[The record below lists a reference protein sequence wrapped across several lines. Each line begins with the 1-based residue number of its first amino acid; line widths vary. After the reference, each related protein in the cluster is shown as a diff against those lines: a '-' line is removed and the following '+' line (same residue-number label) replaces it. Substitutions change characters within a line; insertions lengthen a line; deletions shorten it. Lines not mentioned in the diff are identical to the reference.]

1 MQIGYVFPGQGAQ
14 AVGMLADLRAS
25 FAHLD
30 ERLHQASSILD
41 EDLVALITN
50 GPEERLNETEITQ
63 PVMLATSVALFEV
76 WREAGGATPSAVAG
90 HSLGEYS
97 ALTAA
102 GVFDFGDAVALVHER
117 GKLMQAAVPKGEG
130 AMAAVL
136 GLELDELSALCA
148 NVEGVVTPANI
159 NSPGQVVIAG
169 AATSV
174 QAVVDHVL
182 AEGDKRKRVV
192 PLDVSV
198 PSHCELMGPAA
209 DGVEQLLA
217 DVTMHDPSCPIFQNV
232 DAESTEQASEI
243 RDRLIRQLTAPVRW
257 ADCATAMVANG
268 CDMLIECGP
277 GKVLTGLARRIDRSM
292 NCKAIG
298 TVEDFNSALEAVV
311 Q

>member
-14 AVGMLADLRAS
+14 AVGMLADLRAN

-30 ERLHQASSILD
+30 ERLNQASKIID
-41 EDLVALITN
+41 EDLVGLVTN

-76 WREAGGATPSAVAG
+76 WRESGGAAPSAVAG

-102 GVFDFGDAVALVHER
+102 GVFDYDDAIALVHER

-136 GLELDELSALCA
+136 GLELDALAAMCA
-148 NVEGVVTPANI
+148 DVEGVVTPANI

-169 AATSV
+169 DAKSV
-174 QAVVDHVL
+174 QIVVDRVL

-198 PSHCELMGPAA
+198 PSHCELMKPAA
-209 DGVEQLLA
+209 DGVERLLS
-217 DVTMHDPSCPIFQNV
+217 DMTMHEPSCPIFQNV
-232 DAESTEQASEI
+232 DALSTQTVTEI
-243 RDRLIRQLTAPVRW
+243 RDRLIRQLTSPVRW
-257 ADCATAMVANG
+257 ADCASAMVASG
-268 CDMLIECGP
+268 CEMLIECGP

-298 TVEDFNSALEAVV
+298 SVDDFDAVLEAIV
-311 Q
+311 

>member
-1 MQIGYVFPGQGAQ
+1 MQTGYVFPGQGAQ
-14 AVGMLADLRAS
+14 AVGMLADLRANFS
-25 FAHLD
+25 HLD
-30 ERLHQASSILD
+30 ERVNRASKIVD
-41 EDLVALITN
+41 EDLVELITN

-76 WREAGGATPSAVAG
+76 WREAGGVAPSAVAG

-102 GVFDFGDAVALVHER
+102 GVFGFDDAIALVHER

-136 GLELDELSALCA
+136 GLELDELRAICI
-148 NVEGVVTPANI
+148 ETDGVVTPANI

-169 AATSV
+169 AAASV
-174 QAVVDHVL
+174 QAVVDRVL

-198 PSHCELMGPAA
+198 PSHCELMKPAA
-209 DGVEQLLA
+209 DGVERLLA
-217 DVTMHDPSCPIFQNV
+217 DVTMHEPSCPIFHNV
-232 DAESTEQASEI
+232 DAAPTQTESEI

-257 ADCATAMVANG
+257 ADCATAMVASG
-268 CDMLIECGP
+268 CEILIECGP
-277 GKVLTGLARRIDRSM
+277 GKVLSGLARRIDRNM
-292 NCKAIG
+292 NCKALG
-298 TVEDFNSALEAVV
+298 SVDDFNAVLEAAS
-311 Q
+311 

>member
-14 AVGMLADLRAS
+14 AVGMLKDLRADH
-25 FAHLD
+25 AYLD
-30 ERLHQASSILD
+30 ERLHQAATVID

-50 GPEERLNETEITQ
+50 GPEERLNETEFTQ

-76 WREAGGATPSAVAG
+76 WREAGGAPPSSVAG

-102 GVFDFGDAVALVHER
+102 GVFDFEDAVRLVHER
-117 GKLMQAAVPKGEG
+117 GKLMQAAVPRGEG

-136 GLELDELSALCA
+136 GIELDELSAMCDE
-148 NVEGVVTPANI
+148 VEGVVTPANI

-169 AATSV
+169 AAESV
-174 QAVVDHVL
+174 QAVVDQVL

-198 PSHCELMGPAA
+198 PSHCELMRPAA
-209 DGVEQLLA
+209 DGVERLLYE
-217 DVTMHDPSCPIFQNV
+217 VNMSEPSCPVFQNV
-232 DAESTEQASEI
+232 DAQATTDVSDI

-257 ADCATAMVANG
+257 ADCASAMVANG
-268 CDMLIECGP
+268 CETLIECGP

-292 NCKAIG
+292 NCKSIG
-298 TVEDFNSALEAVV
+298 SVDDFDAALEASA
-311 Q
+311 

>member
-14 AVGMLADLRAS
+14 AVGMLADLRAE

-30 ERLHQASSILD
+30 ERLNQASSILD
-41 EDLVALITN
+41 EDLVALISN
-50 GPEERLNETEITQ
+50 GPEERLNETETTQ

-76 WREAGGATPSAVAG
+76 WHQAGGADPSAVAG

-102 GVFDFGDAVALVHER
+102 GVFDFEDAIALVHER

-136 GLELDELSALCA
+136 GLELDELSAIC
-148 NVEGVVTPANI
+148 NDVEGVVTPANI

-174 QAVVDHVL
+174 QAVIDQVL

-198 PSHCELMGPAA
+198 PSHCELMAPAA

-217 DVTMHDPSCPIFQNV
+217 DVTMNDPSCPIYQNV
-232 DAESTEQASEI
+232 DAASTMNVSEI

-257 ADCATAMVANG
+257 ADCATAMVAND
-268 CDMLIECGP
+268 CETLIECGP
-277 GKVLTGLARRIDRSM
+277 GKVLTGLARRIDRSID
-292 NCKAIG
+292 CKAIG
-298 TVEDFNSALEAVV
+298 TIDDFNAALEAVA
-311 Q
+311 

>member
-14 AVGMLADLRAS
+14 AVGMLADLRAN

-30 ERLHQASSILD
+30 ERLHQASRIID
-41 EDLVALITN
+41 EDLVELITI
-50 GPEERLNETEITQ
+50 GPEGRLNETEITQ

-76 WREAGGATPSAVAG
+76 WREAGGSAPGAVAG

-102 GVFDFGDAVALVHER
+102 GVFDFEDATALVHER

-136 GLELDELSALCA
+136 GLELEELSAICA
-148 NVEGVVTPANI
+148 ETEGVVTPANI

-169 AATSV
+169 AAASV
-174 QAVVDHVL
+174 QAVVDRVL

-198 PSHCELMGPAA
+198 PSHCELMKPAA
-209 DGVEQLLA
+209 DAVEKLLA
-217 DVTMHDPSCPIFQNV
+217 DVPMTDPTCPIFQNV
-232 DAESTEQASEI
+232 DAKPTQSVPEI

-257 ADCATAMVANG
+257 ADCATAMVASG
-268 CDMLIECGP
+268 CELVIECGP
-277 GKVLTGLARRIDRSM
+277 GKVLTGLARRIDREM

-298 TVEDFNSALEAVV
+298 SVDEFNNVLEAVG
-311 Q
+311 

>member
-1 MQIGYVFPGQGAQ
+1 MRIGYIFPGQGAQ
-14 AVGMLADLRAS
+14 AVGMLADLRAN
-25 FAHLD
+25 FAHID
-30 ERLHQASSILD
+30 ERLSQASKIIN
-41 EDLVALITN
+41 EDLVRLITA

-63 PVMLATSVALFEV
+63 PVMLAMSVALFDV
-76 WREAGGATPSAVAG
+76 WCKAGGAMPTAVAG

-97 ALTAA
+97 ALTAV
-102 GVFDFGDAVALVHER
+102 GVFDFDEAIALVHER

-136 GLELDELSALCA
+136 GLELDELASICED
-148 NVEGVVTPANI
+148 VEGVVTPANI

-174 QAVVDHVL
+174 EIVVDRVL

-198 PSHCELMGPAA
+198 PSHCELMKPAA
-209 DGVEQLLA
+209 DGVERLLS
-217 DVTMHDPSCPIFQNV
+217 DVTMHEPSCPIFQNV
-232 DAESTEQASEI
+232 DAMPTQAVTEI

-257 ADCATAMVANG
+257 ADCVTTMVASG
-268 CDMLIECGP
+268 CEMLIECGP
-277 GKVLTGLARRIDRSM
+277 GKVLTGLARRIDRHM

-298 TVEDFNSALEAVV
+298 SVDDFDSVLEATA
-311 Q
+311 

>member
-1 MQIGYVFPGQGAQ
+1 MQIGYIFPGQGAQ
-14 AVGMLADLRAS
+14 AVGMLADLRAE
-25 FAHLD
+25 FAHID
-30 ERLHQASSILD
+30 ERLSEASSILD

-76 WREAGGATPSAVAG
+76 WRNSGGADPSAVAG

-102 GVFDFGDAVALVHER
+102 GVFDFADAIALVHER

-130 AMAAVL
+130 AMAAVI
-136 GLELDELSALCA
+136 GLELDELSAIC
-148 NVEGVVTPANI
+148 NDVEGVVTPANI

-169 AATSV
+169 AAASV
-174 QAVVDHVL
+174 QAVVDQIL

-198 PSHCELMGPAA
+198 PSHCELMAPAA
-209 DGVEQLLA
+209 EGVEQLLA
-217 DVTMHDPSCPIFQNV
+217 EVTMHDPTCPIFQNV
-232 DAESTEQASEI
+232 DAEPTNIVSEI

-257 ADCATAMVANG
+257 ADCASAMVADG
-268 CDMLIECGP
+268 CETLIECGP
-277 GKVLTGLARRIDRSM
+277 GKVLTGLARRIDRHM

-298 TVEDFNSALEAVV
+298 TIDDFNATLEAFG
-311 Q
+311 

>member
-14 AVGMLADLRAS
+14 AVGMLADLRS
-25 FAHLD
+25 NFAHLD
-30 ERLHQASSILD
+30 ARLSQASEIID
-41 EDLVALITN
+41 EELVALITD

-76 WREAGGATPSAVAG
+76 WREAGGAAPGAVAG

-102 GVFDFGDAVALVHER
+102 GVFEFEDAVSLVHER

-130 AMAAVL
+130 SMAAVL
-136 GLELDELSALCA
+136 GLELDELSAICDDVA
-148 NVEGVVTPANI
+148 GVVTPANI

-169 AATSV
+169 AAASV
-174 QAVVDHVL
+174 QAVVDRVL

-198 PSHCELMGPAA
+198 PSHCELMRPAA
-209 DGVEQLLA
+209 DGVEKLLT
-217 DVTMHDPSCPIFQNV
+217 DVTMNDPSCPIFQNV
-232 DAESTEQASEI
+232 DANATHKASDI

-257 ADCATAMVANG
+257 ADCATNMVGNG
-268 CDMLIECGP
+268 CAMLIECGP

-292 NCKAIG
+292 NCRAIG
-298 TVEDFNSALEAVV
+298 SVDDFNGAMEAVA
-311 Q
+311 

>member
-14 AVGMLADLRAS
+14 AVGMLKDLRATH
-25 FAHLD
+25 AYLD
-30 ERLHQASSILD
+30 ERLHQAATVID

-76 WREAGGATPSAVAG
+76 WREAGGAPPSAVAG

-102 GVFDFGDAVALVHER
+102 GVFEFDDVVRLVHER
-117 GKLMQAAVPKGEG
+117 GKLMQAAVPRGEG

-136 GLELDELSALCA
+136 GIELDELSALCDE
-148 NVEGVVTPANI
+148 VEGVVTPANI
-159 NSPGQVVIAG
+159 NSPGQVVVAG
-169 AATSV
+169 AAAAV
-174 QAVVDHVL
+174 QTVVDQVR

-198 PSHCELMGPAA
+198 PSHCELMRPAA
-209 DGVEQLLA
+209 DGVERLLNE
-217 DVTMHDPSCPIFQNV
+217 VNMREPSCPVFQNV
-232 DAESTEQASEI
+232 DAQATTNVSDI

-257 ADCATAMVANG
+257 ADCASAMVANG
-268 CDMLIECGP
+268 CEALIECGP

-298 TVEDFNSALEAVV
+298 SVDDFDAALEASA
-311 Q
+311 